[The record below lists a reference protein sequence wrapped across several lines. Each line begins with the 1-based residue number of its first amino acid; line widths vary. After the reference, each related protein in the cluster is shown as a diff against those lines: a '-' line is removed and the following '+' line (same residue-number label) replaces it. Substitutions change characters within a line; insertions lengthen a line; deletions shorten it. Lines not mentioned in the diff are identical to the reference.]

1 MWPHIQ
7 AQQSIDEY
15 QFERRFELDE
25 RKGLAYL
32 GLGRLSEAREA
43 FAASISLLEDG
54 AGFLQR
60 KFVERKM
67 AELQENLRACYS
79 AAAASPG
86 AVAGS
91 AEEEGKFQSMKRL
104 PELRAR
110 NRQYP
115 ALTEKVD
122 VVPMG
127 GRLLR
132 GEFWDVER

>member
-1 MWPHIQ
+1 
-7 AQQSIDEY
+7 
-15 QFERRFELDE
+15 
-25 RKGLAYL
+25 
-32 GLGRLSEAREA
+32 
-43 FAASISLLEDG
+43 
-54 AGFLQR
+54 
-60 KFVERKM
+60 M

-79 AAAASPG
+79 AAASSPG
-86 AVAGS
+86 AVAGG
-91 AEEEGKFQSMKRL
+91 AEEGKFQSMKRL

-132 GEFWDVER
+132 GEF